1 MKANH
6 DEKRAVVVNK
16 YRPGDRVMV
25 RHPASG
31 QGVDNKLKRR
41 NYGPFRVVRV
51 EQNNAHILPWGR
63 VKDISKG
70 TYVFRVSTSFGPW
83 TSPPRKTALLS
94 LKTTCGLGPYDH
106 CIGQCKADCTGV
118 TLRDIAPDATL
129 SSDPNLLRMYVP
141 TLAQQTAVLRATRKL
156 HGASLGELCKRLL
169 THPAEQAEK
178 ILVTSMYAPFDTSI
192 DDILLPQA
200 RLRANRCALTR
211 AALEAS
217 GDLPLTF
224 IVTSTETVKLY
235 TRLELEDGAIGLCM
249 PGANIMGQA
258 WEEVR
263 SSGTEMLKDPFHVIC
278 TTAEKTF
285 FEHSAAIVH
294 VADDQLQKKRFF
306 ENNQFSG
313 SCMAALVTL
322 GTAERSPNEQEDLYD
337 QLLTAVKKV
346 NHVQIVVMPPPP
358 IQNEAYVYQAKQLM
372 EKFPELYK
380 MTDSGGSLLQ
390 IGRYGGH
397 ADRRYVLGEKWN
409 KDGILALKEYLVQV
423 SGHTWLRNVPKANAA
438 FPLRQMDQLHLAVA
452 GNAPNPQPSTSAR
465 SNDSSLHT
473 NRGGRI
479 NRSNDANLHTIRG
492 GRINRREAP
501 SRSGPH
507 STQNF
512 DPQMLNDLLSALKPS
527 SALSSKF
534 NRHQKR
540 K

>member
-1 MKANH
+1 MLLVEYAASIDDVGSVAGHFFTGLRRCDAPYFRNAAIALRGVNATYARTSTDMISAFVRWLNLYERNVRIANLKCEAYADELEGLFRFADRH
-6 DEKRAVVVNK
+6 DIRSMHVTYKRSLVA
-16 YRPGDRVMV
+16 PGCDFLSTLFEEAR
-25 RHPASG
+25 
-31 QGVDNKLKRR
+31 KRQLSQLTVSLA
-41 NYGPFRVVRV
+41 NVEAKNCQRVV
-51 EQNNAHILPWGR
+51 A
-63 VKDISKG
+63 
-70 TYVFRVSTSFGPW
+70 
-83 TSPPRKTALLS
+83 
-94 LKTTCGLGPYDH
+94 
-106 CIGQCKADCTGV
+106 
-118 TLRDIAPDATL
+118 
-129 SSDPNLLRMYVP
+129 
-141 TLAQQTAVLRATRKL
+141 ATRKL

-169 THPAEQAEK
+169 THPAELAEK

-492 GRINRREAP
+492 GHINRREAP

-507 STQNF
+507 SAQNF
-512 DPQMLNDLLSALKPS
+512 DPQLLNDLLSALQPS
-527 SALSSKF
+527 GPPSSKF
-534 NRHQKR
+534 NRQQKR